1 MPDIQPTPPKSRRKA
16 APASDFVVKE
26 EHGDGSVTWVNP
38 NTLDEIRLHESTAP
52 TPDILKALAANGIVP
67 KRPHVDDIPE
77 DFDVPE
83 ANPIPEEEPEETALS
98 RVLTRIKT
106 IDSADIRAEVR
117 IYRVKSDRTES
128 YCGKFTVEQYDEHG
142 EELIRAHFG
151 DGSYRV
157 RVYGPSTTPGIGN
170 YGKFSRLTNYP
181 LEIEPSR
188 LPLSST
194 IPGSAGGT
202 GDNGTNAMIA
212 QLQREI
218 ATLRTAPAVDPMQS
232 LKMAAQVMEMF
243 GIKPGATMGKPQSV
257 VQQIAEMEQ
266 MLKLRRTLRE
276 ESESENDGPAD
287 KTAGMMDIA
296 RDVLGV
302 LKNQQAAPAAPE
314 PLPALA
320 VPPMFQPEQAMQP
333 QYQPT
338 PQPVENENVNLAENA
353 LLNVTVAA
361 LINAAN
367 RGDTVETHAPGLADK
382 MPDEVIDMMEIP
394 LWYDLMIANLTPQN
408 VTGVERHRE
417 WFGKL
422 RDAILANV
430 YADDEPANPQPGSG
444 PNV

>member
-1 MPDIQPTPPKSRRKA
+1 MPDIQPATPKTRRKV

-67 KRPHVDDIPE
+67 KRPHVDDMPD
-77 DFDVPE
+77 DFDVPQ
-83 ANPIPEEEPEETALS
+83 AVLIPEEEPEETALS

-188 LPLSST
+188 LPLAAS
-194 IPGSAGGT
+194 IPGAAGAVA
-202 GDNGTNAMIA
+202 DNGTNAMIA
-212 QLQREI
+212 QLQSELARLR
-218 ATLRTAPAVDPMQS
+218 ATPAVDPMQS
-232 LKMAAQVMEMF
+232 LKQAAEVMRLF
-243 GIKPGATMGKPQSV
+243 GIQPGAAMGKPQSV

-276 ESESENDGPAD
+276 ESESESDGGGD

-302 LKNQQAAPAAPE
+302 LKNQQPATPE
-314 PLPALA
+314 PIPALA
-320 VPPMFQPEQAMQP
+320 VPQTFQPPQAMQP
-333 QYQPT
+333 AYQPT
-338 PQPVENENVNLAENA
+338 PQPIEGENVNLAQNA

-367 RGDTVETHAPGLADK
+367 RGDTVETHAPGLAEK

-394 LWYDLMIANLTPQN
+394 LWYDLMIANLTPAN
-408 VTGVERHRE
+408 VLGVEKHRD
-417 WFGKL
+417 WFLKL
-422 RDAILANV
+422 RDAVLANV
-430 YADDEPANPQPGSG
+430 YADDEPANPAPGAG

>member
-1 MPDIQPTPPKSRRKA
+1 MPDIQPAPPKSRRKA
-16 APASDFVVKE
+16 GPASDFVVKE

-67 KRPHVDDIPE
+67 KRPHVDDMPD
-77 DFDVPE
+77 DFDAPQAE
-83 ANPIPEEEPEETALS
+83 LIPEEEPEETALS

-106 IDSADIRAEVR
+106 IDSADVRAEVR

-188 LPLSST
+188 LPLAAS
-194 IPGSAGGT
+194 IPGAAGAVA
-202 GDNGTNAMIA
+202 DNGTNAMIA
-212 QLQREI
+212 QLQSELARLR
-218 ATLRTAPAVDPMQS
+218 ATPAVDPMQS
-232 LKMAAQVMEMF
+232 LKQAAEVMRLF
-243 GIKPGATMGKPQSV
+243 GIQPGAAMGKPQSV

-276 ESESENDGPAD
+276 ESESESDGGGD

-302 LKNQQAAPAAPE
+302 LKNQQPTAPE
-314 PLPALA
+314 PIPALA
-320 VPPMFQPEQAMQP
+320 VPQTFQPPQAMQP

-338 PQPVENENVNLAENA
+338 PQPIEGENVNLAQNA

-394 LWYDLMIANLTPQN
+394 LWYDLMIANLTPAN
-408 VTGVERHRE
+408 VLGVEKHRD
-417 WFGKL
+417 WFLKL
-422 RDAILANV
+422 RDAVLANV
-430 YADDEPANPQPGSG
+430 YADESEDAPPAPPAA
-444 PNV
+444 